1 MPRIEKSD
9 FPPVAR
15 CCGLRIALCDGVNR
29 SSEPLQCLGAPATEC
44 FHRERNQASSRKSP
58 SRIPAVLTLG
68 STSSGCAIRVSCS
81 MEPGAPFRMRNDDV
95 AVDERIRGWAA
106 EPVVEPGLLHLNLAV
121 RVRPGPGPRRLKH
134 LCCADVPSRAADP
147 GEDVS
152 QSVVPADHEA
162 ANAAGEGVKS
172 VGVELL

>member
-1 MPRIEKSD
+1 MS
-9 FPPVAR
+9 
-15 CCGLRIALCDGVNR
+15 CCRHLRISLSHSIRRSTKPLHGLSSPTTESLDG
-29 SSEPLQCLGAPATEC
+29 
-44 FHRERNQASSRKSP
+44 ERNQASSRKSP

-147 GEDVS
+147 GKDVS

-162 ANAAGEGVKS
+162 TYAAGEGVKS